1 MQISVRAS
9 SEPGHNLAPPPN
21 PKKGNLVP
29 ASCHAHDVSS
39 VHHHRHQ
46 ALVHKKNHHHHLQEE
61 ERRTKKKIALK
72 EIWIQTQYT
81 PAAQLILS
89 SSFNEAYY

>member
-29 ASCHAHDVSS
+29 ASCHAHDISS
-39 VHHHRHQ
+39 VHHHHHQ
-46 ALVHKKNHHHHLQEE
+46 ELVHKKNHNHHLQEE
-61 ERRTKKKIALK
+61 EGEKKSSRRNSDSNIIYSSWTIDVKLK
-72 EIWIQTQYT
+72 LQ
-81 PAAQLILS
+81 
-89 SSFNEAYY
+89 